1 MEEFE
6 ETQPDHTEAETLII
20 TEDIRSYIYETA
32 KWAKFLSIIGFIFCV
47 LIIILALSLPAILS
61 AMATV
66 GKNPLMGVAS
76 GVISAIYIVFALL
89 YFYPSLML
97 FKYANSAKKAVLFL
111 DQTSLGEAM
120 SKMKS
125 FFKFWG
131 IMTITIIGLYAAI
144 FLVGIIAGIGA
155 ATT

>member
-6 ETQPDHTEAETLII
+6 ETKPDHTEVETLIV

-32 KWAKFLSIIGFIFCV
+32 KWAKFLSVMGFIFCV
-47 LIIILALSLPAILS
+47 LIILLALSLPAILA
-61 AMATV
+61 AMTAM
-66 GKNPLMGVAS
+66 GKNPMMGIATGALSV
-76 GVISAIYIVFALL
+76 IYILFALL

-111 DQTSLGEAM
+111 DQESLAEAM

-131 IMTITIIGLYAAI
+131 ILTIVMLGLYAVILLLSVVTA
-144 FLVGIIAGIGA
+144 IGA
-155 ATT
+155 AS

>member
-6 ETQPDHTEAETLII
+6 ETQPDHTEVETLII

-32 KWAKFLSIIGFIFCV
+32 KWAKFLSVMGFVFCV
-47 LIIILALSLPAILS
+47 LIILLALSLPSILAAMS
-61 AMATV
+61 AM

-76 GVISAIYIVFALL
+76 GVITAIYILIALL

-111 DQTSLGEAM
+111 DQASLGEAM

-131 IMTITIIGLYAAI
+131 IVTIAILGFYAVALL
-144 FLVGIIAGIGA
+144 FGIVAGMGA
-155 ATT
+155 AA